1 MKKILAVL
9 VLCCICLTAVVP
21 AYAQGITSFLDG
33 IQVKDNAGK
42 TVIDDNGWKGTAQ
55 MDVPALFM
63 KYKNLAAFITAILTA
78 TSLFSLFFF
87 ISKLATT
94 LDNDFSRKKAIAGIA
109 TSAIGV
115 ALMGSLTFVIAFFYK
130 FLQ

>member
-1 MKKILAVL
+1 
-9 VLCCICLTAVVP
+9 
-21 AYAQGITSFLDG
+21 
-33 IQVKDNAGK
+33 
-42 TVIDDNGWKGTAQ
+42 

-87 ISKLATT
+87 ISKLATA